1 MERVSGDFFKDG
13 SALAEV
19 MSLYENIDQNNFTE
33 DNSPEKVLVGQ
44 KSNRSAIK
52 VQLVRD
58 FLLLTFC
65 RSVSGPCYRHIV
77 S

>member
-1 MERVSGDFFKDG
+1 MERVSRDCFKNG

-19 MSLYENIDQNNFTE
+19 MSLYENIDQDNLTE
-33 DNSPEKVLVGQ
+33 DNNPETVLIGQ
-44 KSNRSAIK
+44 KSDLTAIK

-65 RSVSGPCYRHIV
+65 RSVSGPCYRLIV